1 MDARRPQKVI
11 ALHQPVYLPFAGF
24 FRKMARADAFAFMD
38 FVQLNKR
45 SWQVRNRIKT
55 RDGPLWLTVPVQ
67 VKGRYSQLIRDA
79 RVAGD
84 SWRRKHWEAVRHSYR
99 AAPYFDDYAGFFD
112 DVYGREWEWL
122 VELNLHLIDGMRRFL
137 GVETPAVDVKGM
149 SFEGTKTDLVVD
161 ICKKLDATAY
171 LSSDGEAA
179 YIEKE
184 KFDAAG
190 LGQSYLGWEP
200 TPYPQLFGEFVP
212 NLSAIDVLFNCGPA
226 SLDVIMGKPHR
237 GV

>member
-1 MDARRPQKVI
+1 MDAARPQKVI
-11 ALHQPVYLPFAGF
+11 ALHQPVYLPFPGF
-24 FRKMARADAFAFMD
+24 FQKMARADAFAFMD
-38 FVQLNKR
+38 FVQLSKQ

-55 RDGPLWLTVPVQ
+55 RDGALWLTVPVY
-67 VKGRYSQLIRDA
+67 VKGKQDQHIRDV
-79 RVAGD
+79 RVVEGP
-84 SWRRKHWEAVRHSYR
+84 WRRKHREAIKQSYGK
-99 AAPYFDDYAGFFD
+99 ALYFGDYAGFFD
-112 DVYGREWEWL
+112 DVYGRKWEWL
-122 VELNLHLIDGMRRFL
+122 AELNLHLIDGMRRFL

-161 ICKKLDATAY
+161 ICKKLGGTSY
-171 LSSDGEAA
+171 LSSDGEAT

-226 SLDVIMGKPHR
+226 SLDVIMGKPIK
-237 GV
+237 